1 MKSLPVALLFVAS
14 VLCSS
19 CAEDSSQ
26 LIGIYSNKAEGFNV
40 KSVILDINGKG
51 MFAGGVGGVPVL
63 WKKDG
68 DTITVTGPLG
78 ENQKDASVTLKYD
91 ESKKEILIL
100 DEKYSEGS
108 KPLQFV
114 QKEIP
119 EKFHQMLMK
128 FDGTMKSLER

>member
-1 MKSLPVALLFVAS
+1 MRFSSIALLFVAS

-19 CAEDSSQ
+19 CAEDTSH
-26 LIGIYSNKAEGFNV
+26 LIGIYSNKAEGFYV
-40 KSVILDINGKG
+40 KSVILDIDGKG

-63 WKKDG
+63 WKKAG
-68 DTITVTGPLG
+68 DTITLTGPLG

-100 DEKYSEGS
+100 DKKYAEGS
-108 KPLQFV
+108 KPLQFI